1 MAWYLNEF
9 LTDVDLLPRAVW
21 RLKKYYS
28 GTEFQRGS
36 RAWRSFYR
44 YLRDADINLS
54 QLEHNYWFQ
63 YESNIFTYLA
73 TDMALLLRNLGL
85 IEASGPIQLTDLGS
99 ELYEKRLSMEGTL
112 GSGLLNWQMSDS
124 VRPVYVLLVVLEK
137 LDTPDFAPC
146 PGLMLPEFIRV
157 MRMLEQKSNADNCIK
172 AIRDWRQVALK
183 NHTPSQDAP
192 DDEITRARRR
202 ICHHLDEEDGLTWQD
217 IERGRTTQMVIIS
230 SGMAVYGGLF
240 DRVQY
245 MGSERSFLAML
256 RKKQPESYEDIS
268 QWLSS
273 LPTPK
278 VAGMVEE
285 WLGDDE

>member
-1 MAWYLNEF
+1 
-9 LTDVDLLPRAVW
+9 
-21 RLKKYYS
+21 
-28 GTEFQRGS
+28 
-36 RAWRSFYR
+36 
-44 YLRDADINLS
+44 
-54 QLEHNYWFQ
+54 
-63 YESNIFTYLA
+63 
-73 TDMALLLRNLGL
+73 
-85 IEASGPIQLTDLGS
+85 
-99 ELYEKRLSMEGTL
+99 MEGTL

-183 NHTPSQDAP
+183 NHSPSQDAP
-192 DDEITRARRR
+192 GNEITRARRR
-202 ICHHLDEEDGLTWQD
+202 ICHHLDEQDGLTWQD